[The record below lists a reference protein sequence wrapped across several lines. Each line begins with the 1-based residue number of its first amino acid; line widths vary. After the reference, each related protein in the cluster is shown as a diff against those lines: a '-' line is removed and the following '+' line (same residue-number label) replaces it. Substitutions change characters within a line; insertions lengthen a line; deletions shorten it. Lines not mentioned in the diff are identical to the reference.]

1 METTKGILDID
12 IKGVMPFVTEEE
24 YSVYKEKAK
33 VAFKTLTNGTGRGNE
48 FLGWLNLPTTV
59 TASQVKEY
67 NQIALEWKNSTDVVI
82 VIGIGGSYLGAKA
95 TLEAL
100 IHPFAS
106 EIRPNGWPKVVFAG
120 QNLSEDYMAELM
132 DLMSTKRVAAIVIS
146 KSGTTTEP
154 AVAFRL
160 IRKHIEEKYGKE
172 DASKRIVAITDKSK
186 GALKEVSDKSGYRT
200 FVIPD
205 DVGGRYSVL
214 TPVGLLPMA
223 VAGLDLEKMIKGASY
238 MRDTCYSESQDNPA
252 MKYAAI
258 RNLLYS
264 KGKKTE
270 ILVNFNPKLQ
280 YFAEWWKQLFGES
293 EGKEGLGIFPA
304 SVNFTSD
311 LHSMGQYIQEG
322 ERFIFETVVD
332 IKKAARS
339 VVINSDSSDS
349 DGLNFLSGKSLE
361 QINKMARTGTMLAH
375 IDGGVPNILI
385 EVEHLDEYNLGA
397 LFYFFEFACGLS
409 AYILNINPFDQP
421 GVEAYKQNMFALL
434 GKPGFE
440 ELAAKLRKRL

>member
-1 METTKGILDID
+1 MGSEKSTLEID
-12 IKGVMPFVTEEE
+12 IKGVSPFIEQEE
-24 YSVYKEKAK
+24 YNLFHKKAK
-33 VAFKTLTNGTGRGNE
+33 KAFKTLTEGTGRGNE
-48 FLGWLNLPTTV
+48 FLGWLNLPNTITK
-59 TASQVKEY
+59 SQLEEY
-67 NQIALEWKNSTDVVI
+67 NNIALEWKENTDVVV

-106 EIRPNGWPKVVFAG
+106 EVGNSGWPKVVFAG
-120 QNLSEDYMAELM
+120 QNLSEDYMAELL
-132 DLMSTKRVAAIVIS
+132 DLMAGKRVSAIIIS

-154 AVAFRL
+154 AVAFRI
-160 IRKHIEEKYGKE
+160 IRKQIEDNYGE
-172 DASKRIVAITDKSK
+172 EEASKRIVAITDKSK
-186 GALKEVSDKSGYRT
+186 GALKEVADKAGYRT

-205 DVGGRYSVL
+205 NVGGRYSVL

-223 VAGLDLEKMIKGASY
+223 VAGLDIEKMIKGAAD
-238 MRDTCYSESQDNPA
+238 MRAICYRESDYNPSI
-252 MKYAAI
+252 KYALV

-332 IKKAARS
+332 VKRPSRS
-339 VVINSDSSDS
+339 VIINSDSLDS
-349 DGLNFLSGKSLE
+349 DGLNFLAGNSLD

-385 EVEHLDEYNLGA
+385 EVENIDEYNMGA
-397 LFYFFEFACGLS
+397 LFYFFEFSCGIS
-409 AYILNINPFDQP
+409 AYILGINPFDQP

-440 ELAAKLRKRL
+440 ELATKLRERL

>member
-1 METTKGILDID
+1 MESKNNILDID
-12 IKGVMPFVTEEE
+12 IKGVMPFISEEE
-24 YSVYKEKAK
+24 YSAYIQRAKE
-33 VAFKTLTNGTGRGNE
+33 AFKTLTKGTGRGSE
-48 FLGWLNLPTTV
+48 FLGWLNLPESV
-59 TASQVKEY
+59 TDAQLNEY
-67 NQIALEWKNSTDVVI
+67 NNIALEWKDNTDVVI

-100 IHPFAS
+100 IHPFAF
-106 EIRPNGWPKVVFAG
+106 EIGASKWPKMVFAG
-120 QNLSEDYMAELM
+120 QNLSEEYMAELI
-132 DLMSTKRVAAIVIS
+132 DLISNKRVSAIVIS

-172 DASKRIVAITDKSK
+172 EASKRIVAITDKSK
-186 GALKEVSDKSGYRT
+186 GALKEVANKVGYRT
-200 FVIPD
+200 FIIPD

-223 VAGLDLEKMIKGASY
+223 VAGLDVEKMVKGATD
-238 MRDTCYSESQDNPA
+238 MRAVCYIENNQNPA

-293 EGKEGLGIFPA
+293 EGKEGLGIFPS

-332 IKKAARS
+332 FKNANRS
-339 VVINSDSSDS
+339 VVIESDASNS
-349 DGLNFLSGKSLE
+349 DGLNFLAGKSLD
-361 QINKMARTGTMLAH
+361 QINKMARAGTKLAH

-385 EVEHLDEYNLGA
+385 EGSHLDEFNLGA

-440 ELAAKLRKRL
+440 ELAAKLRERL